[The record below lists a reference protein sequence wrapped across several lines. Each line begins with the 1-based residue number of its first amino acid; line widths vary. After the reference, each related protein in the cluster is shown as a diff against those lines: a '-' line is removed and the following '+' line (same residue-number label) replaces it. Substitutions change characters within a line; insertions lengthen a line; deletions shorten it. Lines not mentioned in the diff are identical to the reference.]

1 MILARSISDASWGGY
16 WQGLYSYGKFVSWP
30 NYDYSVDMVNR
41 FVIEKGQIQQYCI
54 YWLWILNVP
63 FRILAKGN
71 RKIWQRIWIVNFC
84 NLQKVT
90 RPFLTEYTLHKFKK
104 ICWHL
109 NLHLDFKHTNI
120 SLKIHECLTV
130 KIWLSSDFLL
140 QFSQK
145 PLKCLHR
152 VDCVALQPSHVFMK
166 SSNHENVS
174 DNILLSTIPSIFDLC
189 LCLIL

>member
-1 MILARSISDASWGGY
+1 MAWRGRGRGFIWFDLRVSRSGHTLQTSSLGRGRQAGTWRCPEVMIMTSSWHLVTCVIIAALQEPTVANDNAIIMISDRNISAASWGGS

-84 NLQKVT
+84 NLKKVT
-90 RPFLTEYTLHKFKK
+90 RPFFNG
-104 ICWHL
+104 I
-109 NLHLDFKHTNI
+109 HT
-120 SLKIHECLTV
+120 
-130 KIWLSSDFLL
+130 
-140 QFSQK
+140 
-145 PLKCLHR
+145 P
-152 VDCVALQPSHVFMK
+152 
-166 SSNHENVS
+166 
-174 DNILLSTIPSIFDLC
+174 
-189 LCLIL
+189 

>member
-1 MILARSISDASWGGY
+1 MAWRGRGRGFIWFDLRVSRSGHALQTSSLGRGRQAGTWRCPEVIIMTASWHLVTCVIITAYRSRQEPVIMISARNISAASWGGG

-30 NYDYSVDMVNR
+30 NYDYSVDMLNR

-90 RPFLTEYTLHKFKK
+90 RPFFKGTHSINSK
-104 ICWHL
+104 
-109 NLHLDFKHTNI
+109 KY
-120 SLKIHECLTV
+120 
-130 KIWLSSDFLL
+130 
-140 QFSQK
+140 
-145 PLKCLHR
+145 
-152 VDCVALQPSHVFMK
+152 VD
-166 SSNHENVS
+166 
-174 DNILLSTIPSIFDLC
+174 I
-189 LCLIL
+189 